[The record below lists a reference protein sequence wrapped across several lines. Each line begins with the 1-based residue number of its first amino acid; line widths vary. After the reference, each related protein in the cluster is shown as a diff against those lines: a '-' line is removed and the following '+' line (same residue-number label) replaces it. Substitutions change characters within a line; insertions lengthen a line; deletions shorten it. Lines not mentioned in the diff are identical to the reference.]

1 MAMSAPRARGRWS
14 QTHSPDTPGFRRRH
28 RLLALLLALHL
39 PGLGA
44 LAVATGGEAHDVL
57 VEGAVVLLAL
67 ALGAFLDLSPRL
79 RSLAITAGLLW
90 SSAVVGL
97 LTGTLVGGVLHA
109 ATVGLLAAAHVG
121 ASWRHPSQLGASSAA
136 ASDAPADDVPDRPDE
151 HDDRSQEGLVEI
163 QELYTGVW
171 SAQRLVRPRTR
182 LVRAPERAPDEAV
195 PAPAEEP
202 APAAAG
208 RGEPAARA
216 DVAEDV
222 DRAETTDRE
231 ATPTAPEGAPA
242 ASRDPDLTREVLEAL
257 HLGAVEETPVRDVRE
272 HVSTGPS
279 SN

>member
-44 LAVATGGEAHDVL
+44 LAVMTGGEAHDVL

-67 ALGAFLDLSPRL
+67 ALGALLDLSPRL

-121 ASWRHPSQLGASSAA
+121 ASWRHPSQLGAPSA
-136 ASDAPADDVPDRPDE
+136 ASDAPDDVPDRDDE
-151 HDDRSQEGLVEI
+151 HDDPSQEGLVEV

-202 APAAAG
+202 ALAAAG
-208 RGEPAARA
+208 HREPAERT
-216 DVAEDV
+216 DVAEDAE
-222 DRAETTDRE
+222 RAEAGPE
-231 ATPTAPEGAPA
+231 AAPITPEAAPA

-257 HLGAVEETPVRDVRE
+257 HLGAVEETPVREVRE